1 MREQKHVLQK
11 IIRIGTL
18 ISAAG
23 LCLPSGIANAAA
35 EAENVIQIYTDA
47 SPEKRPTHIN
57 ITIGDGKAPQEAS
70 DANTIHVAIGELS
83 TKQPTVIKIYSGCAD
98 TNPKNTVQMDTTQTK
113 RQTVQTLSD
122 GARKPLSNAVVLPS
136 NTERVPMLQ
145 REGKSLSQTAP
156 AVRPI
161 RIIDEKPVQRTNA
174 AVPSATV
181 YTDVKP
187 VQTRSVVT
195 ESKGAAPAADTVI
208 RREQPAASAKD
219 VVSRR
224 MDIPKVNTAQPVK
237 PVSLDTLYM
246 ADRFNQPAP
255 KWTYTVFTML
265 DKDGLLLPD
274 KDMNMNSL
282 SRREGAILTAR
293 AYNIYHRHHEAQS
306 GANGSEAGRFSPSAF
321 PCITQLMD
329 EFAPEVEALG
339 YSSLPQLTDP
349 KVKIAHDK
357 DLQVHGEIRYSYANN
372 EGSPKY
378 TWVDNRLRARIY
390 LDKKINDHW
399 TAHAMAEY
407 DKSHISKDTAESR
420 AISRGSHDG
429 DVRFSRFYV
438 EGSYTWWDIPFT
450 IEAGKTYAYL
460 ADGNVLDS
468 DFHGVK
474 VTAKPDVDT
483 SVSAGIGK
491 VNDTENTQFLEA
503 WQRQKRWDYMLG
515 WYHWNNY
522 DNPTT
527 ITAAGSNYNVG
538 NYRLGG
544 MYLHSDKK
552 DGSGAADSYVASVR
566 FGQNFPWITHTYE
579 FDLKYYN
586 MAGNT
591 YINHTMNGLGNYM
604 NGFTGWGAMFYYTLY
619 ENLLFS
625 LQYYDLKDKTTSE
638 KSRTLWADLTWGF

>member
-1 MREQKHVLQK
+1 MKKQKHVLQH
-11 IIRIGTL
+11 IVHM
-18 ISAAG
+18 SALVSASVG
-23 LCLPSGIANAAA
+23 LCLPSGIASAA
-35 EAENVIQIYTDA
+35 EEAEHVIEIYADA
-47 SPEKRPTHIN
+47 NPEKRPTHIN
-57 ITIGDGKAPQEAS
+57 ITIGDGKAPQEAT
-70 DANTIHVAIGELS
+70 DANTIHIAIGELD
-83 TKQPTVIKIYSGCAD
+83 TKQPTVIKIYSGGSEVKQS
-98 TNPKNTVQMDTTQTK
+98 NIVQKTTTPSK
-113 RQTVQTLSD
+113 KQTVQ
-122 GARKPLSNAVVLPS
+122 PLSNRMQQPLTQAVVLPTKKALIPQQERNS
-136 NTERVPMLQ
+136 LPQIAVTE
-145 REGKSLSQTAP
+145 P
-156 AVRPI
+156 AIRPV
-161 RIIDEKPVQRTNA
+161 RIIDDTSVPRVAE
-174 AVPSATV
+174 AVLPDKV
-181 YTDVKP
+181 YSTVKP
-187 VQTRSVVT
+187 MQNRT
-195 ESKGAAPAADTVI
+195 AADTVI
-208 RREQPAASAKD
+208 RHEQPIPSGKD
-219 VVSRR
+219 IVSRR
-224 MDIPKVNTAQPVK
+224 MDIPKVNVAQPVR
-237 PVSLDTLYM
+237 PVSLDTLHM
-246 ADRFNQPAP
+246 VDRFNQPAP
-255 KWTYTVFTML
+255 KWTYTVFNML

-293 AYNIYHRHHEAQS
+293 AYNIYYRHHALQSAAQD
-306 GANGSEAGRFSPSAF
+306 AEAGKFSPSAL

-339 YSSLPQLTDP
+339 YNSLPQLMDT

-357 DLQVHGEIRYSYANN
+357 ELQIHGEIRYSYANN

-390 LDKKINDHW
+390 LDKKIQDHW

-407 DKSHISKDTAESR
+407 DKSHISNTTSASR
-420 AISRGSHDG
+420 PVRSSHDG
-429 DVRFSRFYV
+429 KARFSRFYV

-468 DFHGVK
+468 DFRGVK
-474 VTAKPDVDT
+474 VTAKPDVNT
-483 SVSAGIGK
+483 SLTAGVGK
-491 VNDTENTQFLEA
+491 VNDTENMQFLEA

-522 DNPTT
+522 DDPAT
-527 ITAAGSNYNVG
+527 ITAVGSNYNIG

-552 DGSGAADSYVASVR
+552 DGSGATDGYVASIR

-579 FDLKYYN
+579 VDFNYYN
-586 MAGNT
+586 MAGHT

-604 NGFTGWGAMFYYTLY
+604 DGFTGWGAMFYYTLY

>member
-1 MREQKHVLQK
+1 MKKQKHVLQH
-11 IIRIGTL
+11 IVRMGAL
-18 ISAAG
+18 VSASAAV
-23 LCLPSGIANAAA
+23 CLPSCIACAA
-35 EAENVIQIYTDA
+35 EEAGNVIQIYADA
-47 SPEKRPTHIN
+47 SPEKRPTHID
-57 ITIGDGKAPQEAS
+57 ITIGSAKESPKVSDG
-70 DANTIHVAIGELS
+70 NTIRIAIGELN
-83 TKQPTVIKIYSGCAD
+83 TKEPTVSKIYSSGSEAKKS
-98 TNPKNTVQMDTTQTK
+98 NIVQKTTTLSK
-113 RQTVQTLSD
+113 KQTVQPISN
-122 GARKPLSNAVVLPS
+122 RSQQPLTQAVVLPL
-136 NTERVPMLQ
+136 NTAKVLMPQQERN
-145 REGKSLSQTAP
+145 SLPQIAVTEP
-156 AVRPI
+156 AVRI
-161 RIIDEKPVQRTNA
+161 MDDTPVPRAAA
-174 AVPSATV
+174 AVLPDKVYNTAKPMQNRAAT
-181 YTDVKP
+181 
-187 VQTRSVVT
+187 
-195 ESKGAAPAADTVI
+195 DTVI
-208 RREQPAASAKD
+208 RREQPILSGKD
-219 VVSRR
+219 IVSRR
-224 MDIPKVNTAQPVK
+224 MDIPKVNAVQPIR
-237 PVSLDTLYM
+237 PVSLDILHM
-246 ADRFNQPAP
+246 VDRFNQPAP
-255 KWTYTVFTML
+255 KWTYTVFNML

-293 AYNIYHRHHEAQS
+293 AYNIYYRHHALQSAAQD
-306 GANGSEAGRFSPSAF
+306 AEAGKFSPAVL

-339 YSSLPQLTDP
+339 YNSLPQLMDT

-357 DLQVHGEIRYSYANN
+357 KLQIHGEIRYSYANN

-407 DKSHISKDTAESR
+407 DKSHISHTTSKSR
-420 AISRGSHDG
+420 PVHSSHDG
-429 DVRFSRFYV
+429 KARFSRFYV

-468 DFHGVK
+468 DFRGVK
-474 VTAKPDVDT
+474 VTAKPDVNT
-483 SVSAGIGK
+483 SLSAGVGK
-491 VNDTENTQFLEA
+491 VNDTENMQFLEA

-522 DNPTT
+522 DDPTT
-527 ITAAGSNYNVG
+527 IMAGGGSYNIG

-552 DGSGAADSYVASVR
+552 DGSGAADGYVASVR
-566 FGQNFPWITHTYE
+566 FGRNFSWIAHTYE
-579 FDLKYYN
+579 FDLAYYN
-586 MAGNT
+586 MAGHT

-604 NGFTGWGAMFYYTLY
+604 DGFTGWGSMFYYTLY

-638 KSRTLWADLTWGF
+638 KSRTLWAELNWGF

>member
-1 MREQKHVLQK
+1 MKGQRHVLK
-11 IIRIGTL
+11 NIVRIGTL
-18 ISAAG
+18 VSASVG
-23 LCLPSGIANAAA
+23 LCLPNGIVHAAE
-35 EAENVIQIYTDA
+35 EAENVIQIYADA
-47 SPEKRPTHIN
+47 SPEKRPTN
-57 ITIGDGKAPQEAS
+57 ITITIGGGKVSNAAA
-70 DANTIHVAIGELS
+70 DANTIQIAIGES
-83 TKQPTVIKIYSGCAD
+83 NTKQPTVIKIYSGVAD
-98 TNPKNTVQMDTTQTK
+98 AKQQHTVQMSTAK
-113 RQTVQTLSD
+113 PRTVQ
-122 GARKPLSNAVVLPS
+122 PLQDASRQSLANTVVLPP
-136 NTERVPMLQ
+136 N
-145 REGKSLSQTAP
+145 TAP
-156 AVRPI
+156 TVRPI
-161 RIIDEKPVQRTNA
+161 RIIDEKTVQRANA
-174 AVPSATV
+174 AVPLAIV
-181 YTDVKP
+181 YTDAKP
-187 VQTRSVVT
+187 IQTRT
-195 ESKGAAPAADTVI
+195 AAAESKWGNPAADTVI
-208 RREQPAASAKD
+208 RREQSVTADKD
-219 VVSRR
+219 VISRR
-224 MDIPKVNTAQPVK
+224 MDIPKVNTVQPVK
-237 PVSLDTLYM
+237 PVSLDVYM

-282 SRREGAILTAR
+282 SRREGAVLTAR
-293 AYNIYHRHHEAQS
+293 AYNVYHRHQEAQS
-306 GANGSEAGRFSPSAF
+306 ASQSSEAGRFSPSAL

-339 YSSLPQLTDP
+339 YGSLQKLTDT

-407 DKSHISKDTAESR
+407 DKSHISKDTAASR
-420 AISRGSHDG
+420 AISRSSHDG

-450 IEAGKTYAYL
+450 VEAGKTYAYL

-468 DFHGVK
+468 DFRGVK

-483 SVSAGIGK
+483 SLSAGIGK
-491 VNDTENTQFLEA
+491 VNDTESTQFLEA

-552 DGSGAADSYVASVR
+552 DGSGAADSYVVSAR

-625 LQYYDLKDKTTSE
+625 LQYYNLQDKTTSE
-638 KSRTLWADLTWGF
+638 KSRTVWADLTWGF